1 MMPSQSLSFPALPA
15 ETARAVEAVFGKGNI
30 YLTIG
35 DQIGPLLTDVNPGD
49 LGPNDEASITLRT
62 LLALVTVFQFA
73 ENLPDRRAAEA
84 LRSRLDW
91 KYALHLPLNYPGLEP
106 LTLCEFRKFLM
117 RDVAARQV
125 VQQILERLAT
135 VGLLRNG
142 HQQPDV
148 LQVLTAICCLSC
160 LERIVE
166 AMRMA
171 LETLATYQ
179 PEWLRTVA
187 RPHWYERYQGTLLK
201 NALPYLPHD
210 QEALAQAIGA
220 DAWHLLEAIE
230 RANAALARMPEARD
244 LRRVW
249 HQQFERSANQVT
261 WQPPSSRTCHEERD
275 VATVSP

>member
-1 MMPSQSLSFPALPA
+1 MPSQSLSFPALPA

-30 YLTIG
+30 YLAIG
-35 DQIGPLLTDVNPGD
+35 DQIEPLLADVHPGD
-49 LGPNDEASITLRT
+49 LDPSGEASITLRT
-62 LLALVTVFQFA
+62 ILALVTVFQFA

-106 LTLCEFRKFLM
+106 LTLCEFRKSLV
-117 RDVAARQV
+117 RDAAARQV
-125 VQQILERLAT
+125 VQQILHRLAT

-142 HQQPDV
+142 NQQPDV
-148 LQVLTAICCLSC
+148 VQVLTAVCCLSC
-160 LERIVE
+160 LERMVE

-171 LETLATYQ
+171 LEALATYQ
-179 PEWLRTVA
+179 PGWLRTVA
-187 RPHWYERYQGTLLK
+187 RPHWYERYHRALSNSLL
-201 NALPYLPHD
+201 PHLPHD

-230 RANAALARMPEARD
+230 RADAALARMPEAQN

-249 HQQFERSANQVT
+249 HQQFDRSANQVT
-261 WQPPSSRTCHEERD
+261 WQPPPSRTCHEERD
-275 VATVSP
+275 VARVAL